1 MKSLGRTL
9 VAVGAA
15 AALCIGV
22 PVNAQ
27 AAEGTFTY
35 ISNNQEHTLENPEN
49 DRCYD
54 LGRGVTELYNDT
66 DTEVA
71 VFLGAGC
78 QDGVETVGAGGSS
91 TGGGIGS
98 VSFPDDAE

>member
-9 VAVGAA
+9 VTVGAA
-15 AALCIGV
+15 VVLCIAV
-22 PVNAQ
+22 PSNAQ

-35 ISNNQEHTLENPEN
+35 ISNNQEHTLENPEG

-54 LGRGVTELYNDT
+54 LGRRVAELYNDT
-66 DTEVA
+66 DAEAA

-78 QDGVETVGAGGSS
+78 QDEIGTIRAGGSS
-91 TGGGIGS
+91 AQSGIGS
-98 VSFPDDAE
+98 VSFTDDE